1 MYMDS
6 ILLRNLAAQLVA
18 SPESIDVPR
27 NSIERTKS
35 ELESFRIPVSETYHA
50 TGADE
55 RSSFLKATGWVMLTT
70 STAYLYKDRMETLG
84 GAFGRQSC
92 RFRPGIV
99 CASRPTSSVRLRP
112 GARRKDSSEPAKR
125 NSPSRGGSL
134 SWRLTAMPRFTTCVR
149 SARSPAAFFRE
160 PLRTS
165 RRKPQRR

>member
-1 MYMDS
+1 MYMGF
-6 ILLRNLAAQLVA
+6 IVLRNLAAQLVA

-35 ELESFRIPVSETYHA
+35 ELESFRTPMSETYHA

-92 RFRPGIV
+92 RFRPGSVHRATHIV
-99 CASRPTSSVRLRP
+99 
-112 GARRKDSSEPAKR
+112 G
-125 NSPSRGGSL
+125 
-134 SWRLTAMPRFTTCVR
+134 
-149 SARSPAAFFRE
+149 PAAAWCTTER
-160 PLRTS
+160 LKRSGQAKLALS
-165 RRKPQRR
+165 RRIALMAAYSYATIHNLRQVGTIPGSIL